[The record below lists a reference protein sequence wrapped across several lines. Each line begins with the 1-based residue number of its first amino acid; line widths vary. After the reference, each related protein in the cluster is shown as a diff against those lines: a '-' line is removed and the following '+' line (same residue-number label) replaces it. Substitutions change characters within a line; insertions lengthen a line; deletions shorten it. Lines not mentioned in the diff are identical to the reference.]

1 VSFERVYS
9 VTNYYDGPK
18 EGFADYGGHPHH
30 YLYVWDEVKDDYA
43 GTFTLARLD
52 ADTMELALEQWNFWR
67 KWEAAFRRGSVP
79 HNTHPGFGGI
89 DARYDHLKAAL
100 TSRLKSMTRRPNHF
114 RGLFRSDLD
123 AVTSVRHV

>member
-30 YLYVWDEVKDDYA
+30 YLYVWDEIKDDYA

-52 ADTMELALEQWNFWR
+52 ADTMELALEQWNIWR
-67 KWEAAFRRGSVP
+67 KWKVACDRGFVTRE
-79 HNTHPGFGGI
+79 THPAFGGRRTI
-89 DARYDHLKAAL
+89 RSPESGA
-100 TSRLKSMTRRPNHF
+100 KSAP
-114 RGLFRSDLD
+114 
-123 AVTSVRHV
+123 